1 MAGSLLLTQD
11 TPALAL
17 LGSLGSLTSKLT
29 LDPRHGENR
38 REAEALIQKVFL
50 QQHQA
55 EIHYFLPELLSL
67 RCAGSLTAALG
78 MQSASHGA
86 LFLEQYLPE
95 PIEQVL
101 SAQTGQSVR
110 REQILEIGNLV
121 SVRPG
126 SSLLLMVALS
136 ELIAASRFRWV
147 TFTATSEVQSLLTK
161 LHYQPLLLA
170 AASADKLQQPDSWG
184 AYYQKQPKVMAGFAL
199 PAIESA
205 RNLPRYKLLQQLLAP
220 QLEALQSAFSNFA
233 EKSHD

>member
-1 MAGSLLLTQD
+1 MASSLLLTQEA
-11 TPALAL
+11 PAPAL
-17 LGSLGSLTSKLT
+17 LGSLGSLTSKLS
-29 LDPRHGENR
+29 LDPRCGENR
-38 REAEALIQKVFL
+38 REVEALIQQVFL
-50 QQHQA
+50 KQHQA

-67 RCAGSLTAALG
+67 RCAGRLTAAIG
-78 MQSASHGA
+78 MQSASQGT
-86 LFLEQYLPE
+86 LFLEQYLPA

-101 SAQTGQSVR
+101 SAQTGQVVR

-170 AASADKLQQPDSWG
+170 AASVDKVQQPNSWG

-199 PAIESA
+199 PAIDSA
-205 RNLPRYKLLQQLLAP
+205 RNLQRYKLLQHMLAP
-220 QLEALQSAFSNFA
+220 QLSELQSEFRDFA